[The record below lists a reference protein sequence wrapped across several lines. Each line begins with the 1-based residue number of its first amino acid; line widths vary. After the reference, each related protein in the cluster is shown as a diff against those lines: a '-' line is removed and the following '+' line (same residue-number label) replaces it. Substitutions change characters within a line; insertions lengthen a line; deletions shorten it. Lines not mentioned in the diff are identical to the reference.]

1 MDQISE
7 IAKQLKGLD
16 NGNLLAEIVQFVVW
30 ILFIILITWLVRK
43 AINRTVKDNSM
54 RYRAKKAVRL
64 LAYVLVILLAII
76 TFTGNVQYF
85 TLTIGLVSAGLAFAL
100 QEVILSIAG
109 WISIFSS
116 NIYNPGDRIE
126 INGVRGDVIDI
137 GITKTTLMEI
147 GEWVN
152 SDNYSGRIVK
162 VSNAFV
168 FRGPVF
174 NYSTDFPFL
183 WDEINL
189 PVKYGSDI
197 ELASKVILDS
207 AKTYLIEYAEFASK
221 NWDHMVKKYLIENA
235 STQPTLTLKL
245 TDNWVEFN
253 LRYVVD
259 YKMRRITK
267 HKLFDT
273 LQKAIEATQGQV
285 VLASAT
291 FEIVDLPELTINVKN
306 SDQAS
311 RNLPE

>member
-197 ELASKVILDS
+197 QLASKVILDS

-259 YKMRRITK
+259 YKKRRITK
-267 HKLFDT
+267 HQLFDT
-273 LQKAIEATQGQV
+273 LQKALEATQGKV
-285 VLASAT
+285 ALASAT
-291 FEIVDLPELTINVKN
+291 FEIVDLPELKVNVKN
-306 SDQAS
+306 GK
-311 RNLPE
+311 